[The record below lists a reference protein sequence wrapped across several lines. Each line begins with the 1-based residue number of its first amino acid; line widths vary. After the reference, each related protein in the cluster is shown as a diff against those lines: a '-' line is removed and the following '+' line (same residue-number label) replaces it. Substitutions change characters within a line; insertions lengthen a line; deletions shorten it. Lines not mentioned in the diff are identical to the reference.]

1 MRRWGATVVGAT
13 AALILAGGVAVGGGP
28 NPASAAAGPIRVV
41 AAENTWGSLATQL
54 GGQHV
59 QVLSIVS
66 DPNADPHEYE
76 SNPTDARAMAD
87 ARYVIVN
94 GAGYDSWATQLLGAQ
109 LKSGRRVL
117 DVATLLGRKEG
128 DNPHFWYSPSAVEKV
143 IDRITADYER
153 LDPTE
158 RAYFA
163 HRHAMVEAAFAPE
176 RARLAYLRAHFAG
189 RPVAATES
197 IFAYLAQALDLHLV
211 TPSSFMDAVAEG
223 NDPPAP
229 AEATFYRQ
237 IANKSFG
244 VLVYN
249 IQTVTPLTTALRRA
263 AVDQGIP
270 VVGVSETIQPPID
283 TFEEWMDGQLDQ
295 LANGLNAS
303 ALGK

>member
-1 MRRWGATVVGAT
+1 MAATATVLAVAANLTACRGA
-13 AALILAGGVAVGGGP
+13 P
-28 NPASAAAGPIRVV
+28 SASAASGPITVV

-54 GGQHV
+54 GGRRV
-59 QVLSIVS
+59 DVLSIVS

-76 SNPTDARAMAD
+76 SNPADARAIAD

-94 GAGYDSWATQLLGAQ
+94 GAGYDSWASQLLDAQ
-109 LKSGRRVL
+109 SAPGRRVL
-117 DVATLLGRKEG
+117 DVATLLGRKDG
-128 DNPHFWYSPSAVEKV
+128 DNPHFWYSPSAVGRV

-153 LDPTE
+153 LDPAD

-163 HRHAMVEAAFAPE
+163 RRHAAVEAAFAPE

-197 IFAYLAQALDLHLV
+197 IVVYLAQALDLRLV

-237 IANKSFG
+237 IADKSFG
-244 VLVYN
+244 TLIYN

-263 AVDQGIP
+263 AVDRGIP

-295 LANGLNAS
+295 IANALNAG
-303 ALGK
+303 ALGT

>member
-1 MRRWGATVVGAT
+1 MRRWSATLAGAT
-13 AALILAGGVAVGGGP
+13 AALVLAGGVGAGAGLS
-28 NPASAAAGPIRVV
+28 PASAAVGPITVV

-54 GGQHV
+54 GGRHV

-76 SNPTDARAMAD
+76 SNPSDARAMAD

-94 GAGYDSWATQLLGAQ
+94 GAGYDTWASQLLGAQ
-109 LKSGRRVL
+109 AESGRRVL
-117 DVATLLGRKEG
+117 NVATLLGRKDG
-128 DNPHFWYSPSAVEKV
+128 DNPHFWYSPPAVDRV

-153 LDPTE
+153 LDPAD

-163 HRHAMVEAAFAPE
+163 RRHAAVEAAFAPE

-197 IFAYLAQALDLHLV
+197 IFAYLAQALGLRLV
-211 TPSSFMDAVAEG
+211 TPTSFMDAVAEG

-237 IANKSFG
+237 IANRSFG

-249 IQTVTPLTTALRRA
+249 TQTVTPLTTGLRRA
-263 AVDQGIP
+263 AVDRGIP

-283 TFEEWMDGQLDQ
+283 SFEAWMDGQLDR
-295 LANGLNAS
+295 LANALNARE
-303 ALGK
+303 LGT